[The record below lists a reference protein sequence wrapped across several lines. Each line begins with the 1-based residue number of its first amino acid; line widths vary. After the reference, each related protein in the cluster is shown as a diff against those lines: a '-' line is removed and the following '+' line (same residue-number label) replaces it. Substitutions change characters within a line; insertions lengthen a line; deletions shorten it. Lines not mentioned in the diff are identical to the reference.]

1 MRFVKNINGEV
12 WRYLDN
18 HLTIKK
24 NLSEELINV
33 RALAKKI
40 LKDVPVKGSLNA
52 IISAIRRY
60 HLEQKEKDVLPQIYS
75 LLRKSK
81 LQTRT
86 KLAALLLRKNSSVR
100 ERLAKLYAKI
110 DFEGGDTFR
119 IFEVNKYIKII
130 LDEKVMEESRK
141 LFNEMEIV
149 DVEKGLGE
157 LTIIYGI
164 DITKTPGVF
173 ALIANELAASN
184 ISIIDSMICHSEH
197 LIILKEGDL
206 QKGFNVVFGLTAG
219 KNI

>member
-1 MRFVKNINGEV
+1 
-12 WRYLDN
+12 
-18 HLTIKK
+18 
-24 NLSEELINV
+24 
-33 RALAKKI
+33 
-40 LKDVPVKGSLNA
+40 
-52 IISAIRRY
+52 
-60 HLEQKEKDVLPQIYS
+60 
-75 LLRKSK
+75 
-81 LQTRT
+81 
-86 KLAALLLRKNSSVR
+86 
-100 ERLAKLYAKI
+100 
-110 DFEGGDTFR
+110 
-119 IFEVNKYIKII
+119 
-130 LDEKVMEESRK
+130 
-141 LFNEMEIV
+141 MEIV